1 MIKSNVKS
9 NLYYEIKGREDAP
22 WIILLHGISG
32 SSNSWTPQVKAFEKH
47 FHILNLDLT
56 GHGNSPSLDTKK
68 YCGSIAA
75 NQIRIL
81 MDDLN
86 IEKAH
91 FLGISLGT
99 VIEQYFAALFP
110 ERVLSLSFA
119 SPVCKSNFF
128 TTIYNNFIDKIFLNI
143 FSKNTYAKI
152 ISYLSLPG
160 KSHKKS
166 RMYFIR
172 ETKRMD
178 NNEFRKWWKLIL
190 EASHLDYT
198 PPCDIPT
205 LIVAGKKDFWFFGNS
220 VHLSK
225 RYTNNLF
232 HVYYDEGH
240 VFIFRKKQDFNNMI
254 IRFINNYNSINKISD
269 INNFEINKK
278 NSYNKMASAA
288 TITVTK

>member
-1 MIKSNVKS
+1 MIKSNIKS
-9 NLYYEIKGREDAP
+9 DLYYEISGKEDAP
-22 WIILLHGISG
+22 WIVLLHGITG
-32 SSNSWTPQVKAFEKH
+32 SCNSWGLQVKEFGEY
-47 FHILNLDLT
+47 FHILNLDLS

-68 YCGSIAA
+68 YCGSVAA

-81 MDDLN
+81 MDNLN

-99 VIEQYFAALFP
+99 IIEQYFAALFP

-119 SPVCKSNFF
+119 SPVCKSNLF
-128 TTIYNNFIDKIFLNI
+128 TALYNNFVDKVLLKIL
-143 FSKNTYAKI
+143 SKNTYVKMVSI
-152 ISYLSLPG
+152 LSLPG

-166 RMYFIR
+166 RMYFMR
-172 ETKRMD
+172 EAKRME
-178 NNEFRKWWKLIL
+178 NSEFRKWWKLIL

-198 PPCDIPT
+198 PECKIPT

-240 VFIFRKKQDFNNMI
+240 VFIFRKKHEFNNLI
-254 IRFINNYNSINKISD
+254 IKFMKNYDNLNKISEL
-269 INNFEINKK
+269 NNFKVDKPNSFNEISTADAVNAK
-278 NSYNKMASAA
+278 
-288 TITVTK
+288 